1 MSLSIGRKRGDISVQ
16 FFRAEESLYMFDP
29 DTFQVHRF
37 EDGRWVLTDD
47 LTLRE
52 DIRFRSVE
60 VSCLEVQRAACG

>member
-1 MSLSIGRKRGDISVQ
+1 
-16 FFRAEESLYMFDP
+16 MFDP